1 MEFFTVP
8 NPIFIPME
16 FAKNG
21 IKNVIQKVRQSGQD
35 AQDMTWND
43 GTPPITLTK
52 LEDGG
57 FPPKGQD
64 YNGVLNAI
72 SSHTVF
78 NQNGGRYK
86 WDPQVVIEFGGYPK
100 DAIVQSSDGTREYI
114 SLIDNNQIN
123 PDSSTTGTWSIYAGQ
138 GSVPLA
144 TSTTAGVMRVINNLT
159 SSDVGS
165 ALSSAQGKVLNDI
178 LDIIAYNPTP
188 YYGNTAPSGF
198 ITMSGQ
204 TITQAQYPKLFARY
218 GATLP
223 NLNDG
228 SFIRGVGGNAAA
240 MGVKQGDAIRNITGE
255 APGGSGIRVPASSYT
270 GAFSLSNKP
279 SGRISTGENWDL
291 LTATFDASRV
301 VPTASENRPKNIAFL
316 YIVKA
321 G

>member
-57 FPPKGQD
+57 LPPKGQD

-78 NQNGGRYK
+78 GQNGGRYK

-144 TSTTAGVMRVINNLT
+144 TSTTTGITKVLNILNST
-159 SSDVGS
+159 DVGS
-165 ALSSAQGKVLNDI
+165 ALS
-178 LDIIAYNPTP
+178 
-188 YYGNTAPSGF
+188 
-198 ITMSGQ
+198 
-204 TITQAQYPKLFARY
+204 
-218 GATLP
+218 
-223 NLNDG
+223 
-228 SFIRGVGGNAAA
+228 AA
-240 MGVKQGDAIRNITGE
+240 MGRALSQAIDLKLNISNALGFGQSWQNMTGQRSL
-255 APGGSGIRVPASSYT
+255 GGSYTNFTNRPIQIYISVRNTFNISSSEESNLIIDGVTIPFVGGGFNSAGAIKNAS
-270 GAFSLSNKP
+270 
-279 SGRISTGENWDL
+279 ISVIIPPNSTY
-291 LTATFDASRV
+291 RV
-301 VPTASENRPKNIAFL
+301 VSLTSGTLINWSELR
-316 YIVKA
+316 
-321 G
+321 

>member
-1 MEFFTVP
+1 MP

-43 GTPPITLTK
+43 GTPSITLTK

-57 FPPKGQD
+57 LPPKGQD

-144 TSTTAGVMRVINNLT
+144 TSTTTGITRVLNVLT

-165 ALSSAQGKVLNDI
+165 ALS
-178 LDIIAYNPTP
+178 
-188 YYGNTAPSGF
+188 
-198 ITMSGQ
+198 
-204 TITQAQYPKLFARY
+204 
-218 GATLP
+218 
-223 NLNDG
+223 
-228 SFIRGVGGNAAA
+228 AA
-240 MGVKQGDAIRNITGE
+240 MGKFLKDSLDNLSLVVSNKLNTSQAFGVGQSWVNMNGSRFFGTTYYNNTGKPIE
-255 APGGSGIRVPASSYT
+255 ISIFASGSSGSRLALYVDGLEFLSTNQSATVQTTATIPNGSSYT
-270 GAFSLSNKP
+270 MYGAILNSWKEL
-279 SGRISTGENWDL
+279 R
-291 LTATFDASRV
+291 
-301 VPTASENRPKNIAFL
+301 
-316 YIVKA
+316 
-321 G
+321 